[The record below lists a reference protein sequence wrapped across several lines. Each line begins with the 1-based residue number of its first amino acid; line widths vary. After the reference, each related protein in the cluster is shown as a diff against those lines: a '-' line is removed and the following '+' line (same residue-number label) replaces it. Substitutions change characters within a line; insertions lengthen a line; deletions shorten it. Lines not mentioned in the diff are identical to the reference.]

1 MIVLFLIFWGTTILF
16 SIVAA
21 AICIPNNSTWGFPF
35 LHILTDTCYLLS
47 FWWQPLWHVSFPDG
61 SNSKEFACHAGD
73 PGSVP
78 GLGKPPGEGNGNPLQ
93 YSCLENSTDRGAC
106 WALVHGMTKSR
117 TRLSDSHSLAHCFPF
132 IFQCRYGR
140 HPHGFSWSQF
150 ELAVMWLPDQTFNDL
165 VYVFWGGKS
174 SNL

>member
-1 MIVLFLIFWGTTILF
+1 MELLISMIVLFLIFWGTTILF

-78 GLGKPPGEGNGNPLQ
+78 GLGKFPEKGHGNPLQ
-93 YSCLENSTDRGAC
+93 YSCLENPMDRGA
-106 WALVHGMTKSR
+106 WRAIVHGVTQSQ
-117 TRLSDSHSLAHCFPF
+117 TQLSDQHFFTFTTPPSILSF
-132 IFQCRYGR
+132 I
-140 HPHGFSWSQF
+140 S
-150 ELAVMWLPDQTFNDL
+150 AWLCQA
-165 VYVFWGGKS
+165 GIKQ
-174 SNL
+174 